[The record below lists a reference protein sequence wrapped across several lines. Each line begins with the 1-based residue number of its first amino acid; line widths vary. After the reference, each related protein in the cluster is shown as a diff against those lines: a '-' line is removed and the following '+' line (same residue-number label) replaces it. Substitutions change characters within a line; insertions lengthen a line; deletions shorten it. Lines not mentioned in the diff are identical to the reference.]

1 MAQNPNQQSE
11 DLLDAITALTVEVRK
26 SSESRTAETK
36 STASDTANI
45 GKQRRRLLDQNNT
58 LARLANLNKHK
69 MSGVIKGMVSLHG
82 VMGNVKDNTHKLVQ
96 SLAQAGMASS
106 QMSSAV
112 LETGKKWGATQT
124 QVVNAMQDLV
134 ETGLTR
140 FQGPVLK
147 LATQMRVLGLST
159 RALLKNIAFNTQ
171 VLGMSE
177 ESSLALAKS
186 MADTAVQF
194 GIHMDAL
201 VTAMDSMAKD
211 LVKSKAAFGQQTM
224 ESIQSAVMIMSG
236 GRQELLT
243 PLTDFVTS
251 LTSGQAGFMKSMMLG
266 STFKQ
271 SMSPGD
277 VIHQVMNA
285 LQEGSNRIGGV
296 GVGPIVLEAFEK
308 SHQFSA
314 DNLLLAEQ
322 MFQLSRDGFKT
333 NMEAQARQVTSL
345 SFEQAW
351 QVATYDLQK
360 RGMEVMMGVSTTLD
374 TLGHGI
380 AMIGVVVSLMG
391 FLVMIVSPIIRLV
404 GFLGKVGGL
413 TNAIKTAGMSKG
425 FLRGAKFVPG
435 PGTKASTLANAVK
448 AGTPLQMTTA
458 GKVGAGA
465 MGLGAVGGGALAF
478 GGRDTK
484 VRELSQSSV
493 MIESEMNEQLKLI
506 TEKMTVDTDIR
517 KDQLK
522 AAQTLVDSVK
532 DTSKQNTLA
541 EASLEISRLM
551 LGNLAAIADESVDTN
566 RHLNVNPRPV
576 SRAIGI
582 VAPGG

>member
-1 MAQNPNQQSE
+1 
-11 DLLDAITALTVEVRK
+11 
-26 SSESRTAETK
+26 
-36 STASDTANI
+36 
-45 GKQRRRLLDQNNT
+45 
-58 LARLANLNKHK
+58 
-69 MSGVIKGMVSLHG
+69 
-82 VMGNVKDNTHKLVQ
+82 
-96 SLAQAGMASS
+96 
-106 QMSSAV
+106 
-112 LETGKKWGATQT
+112 
-124 QVVNAMQDLV
+124 
-134 ETGLTR
+134 
-140 FQGPVLK
+140 
-147 LATQMRVLGLST
+147 
-159 RALLKNIAFNTQ
+159 
-171 VLGMSE
+171 
-177 ESSLALAKS
+177 
-186 MADTAVQF
+186 
-194 GIHMDAL
+194 
-201 VTAMDSMAKD
+201 
-211 LVKSKAAFGQQTM
+211 
-224 ESIQSAVMIMSG
+224 
-236 GRQELLT
+236 
-243 PLTDFVTS
+243 
-251 LTSGQAGFMKSMMLG
+251 AGFMKSMMLG

-448 AGTPLQMTTA
+448 
-458 GKVGAGA
+458 
-465 MGLGAVGGGALAF
+465 
-478 GGRDTK
+478 
-484 VRELSQSSV
+484 
-493 MIESEMNEQLKLI
+493 
-506 TEKMTVDTDIR
+506 
-517 KDQLK
+517 
-522 AAQTLVDSVK
+522 
-532 DTSKQNTLA
+532 
-541 EASLEISRLM
+541 
-551 LGNLAAIADESVDTN
+551 
-566 RHLNVNPRPV
+566 
-576 SRAIGI
+576 
-582 VAPGG
+582 